1 MSSDEDFGEDWVFY
15 SDRPEW
21 KDVTPVE
28 QDDGPH
34 PVVQIAY
41 SERCKCLPSFSDSTA
56 RPVQFPFPLFP
67 VNDVYNYFR
76 AVVCNGEKSER
87 ALELTENALRLNAAN
102 YTVWQYRRDI
112 LKDLKADLNQELS
125 YIEGVILGNPKNYQ
139 VWHHRR
145 VIVELMNDPG
155 QELELTAKVLAMDAK
170 NYHAWQHRQWAI
182 AAFK

>member
-41 SERCKCLPSFSDSTA
+41 SERCKWNPWSKPSHQCYNFHS
-56 RPVQFPFPLFP
+56 FP

-76 AVVCNGEKSER
+76 AVVCKGEKSER

-112 LKDLKADLNQELS
+112 LKDIKADLNQELS

-155 QELELTAKVLAMDAK
+155 QELELTAKVLALDAK

-182 AAFK
+182 AAFE